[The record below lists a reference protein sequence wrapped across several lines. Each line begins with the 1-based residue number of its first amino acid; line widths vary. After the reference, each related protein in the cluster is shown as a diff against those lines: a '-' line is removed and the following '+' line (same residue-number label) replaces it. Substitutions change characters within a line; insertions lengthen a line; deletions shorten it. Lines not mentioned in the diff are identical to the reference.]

1 MKRGFKTR
9 REAKEWEQNF
19 LENKAGTMEMTF
31 AEFYDL
37 YTEDMK
43 PRLRMNTWMTK
54 DYIVREK
61 ILPYFGK
68 KRMCDIKTSDI
79 IKWQNMLM
87 VMKDD
92 GDRFL
97 YSRKYL
103 KTIQSQ
109 FSAIMNHAVRL
120 YNLKSNPI
128 HAAGPIG
135 GDDRTVE
142 MSIWTTDEYRAF
154 SEAISDNIESFTA
167 FEILYWSG
175 LRIGEVLALTPADI
189 DFEKTT

>member
-1 MKRGFKTR
+1 
-9 REAKEWEQNF
+9 
-19 LENKAGTMEMTF
+19 
-31 AEFYDL
+31 
-37 YTEDMK
+37 
-43 PRLRMNTWMTK
+43 
-54 DYIVREK
+54 
-61 ILPYFGK
+61 
-68 KRMCDIKTSDI
+68 
-79 IKWQNMLM
+79 
-87 VMKDD
+87 
-92 GDRFL
+92 
-97 YSRKYL
+97 
-103 KTIQSQ
+103 
-109 FSAIMNHAVRL
+109 MNHAVRL